1 MQVQGMP
8 RPHTSARLVPQL
20 VDEDVFQIPNYQE
33 MTIDEQ
39 GTVNLQLDELQKV
52 FDLFHTELQTIEV
65 EPRLVRMGHPSTIK
79 KRVRKM
85 HNFAEV

>member
-39 GTVNLQLDELQKV
+39 GTVNL
-52 FDLFHTELQTIEV
+52 
-65 EPRLVRMGHPSTIK
+65 
-79 KRVRKM
+79 
-85 HNFAEV
+85 